1 LDSAFDEEIAD
12 KPPKVASTSAA
23 ASLSYNNK
31 VFVNADT
38 KGNAGEMF
46 GVVLQEMAVSGMLSI
61 SNNNLVGNSVPM
73 HFGRNQQL
81 LLNCI
86 ELAAL
91 TLTVE
96 KKDFELLASSKN
108 SCYKKLTK
116 DAAL

>member
-1 LDSAFDEEIAD
+1 
-12 KPPKVASTSAA
+12 
-23 ASLSYNNK
+23 
-31 VFVNADT
+31 
-38 KGNAGEMF
+38 MF
-46 GVVLQEMAVSGMLSI
+46 GAVLQEMAVSGILSI

-91 TLTVE
+91 TAE

-108 SCYKKLTK
+108 SRYKKLMK